1 MSLHLYMYD
10 NNIPSDRNKELQ
22 YNVLDLYKAVAT
34 HFFWEIKMQWSFISD
49 HLSVFNFRVKIQV
62 IFKSKLILFYFIS
75 VKRTVHSAEWEVS
88 GGWWQHV
95 PLWLQSRVLAMVSQA
110 KKSHTHTLRDH
121 HLDRF
126 CLENHVLKQPLTI
139 GLVLLLNLLE
149 TDRNALP
156 LTTFEWVHFI
166 NS

>member
-1 MSLHLYMYD
+1 MEDDD
-10 NNIPSDRNKELQ
+10 NMF
-22 YNVLDLYKAVAT
+22 
-34 HFFWEIKMQWSFISD
+34 HFDYSPE
-49 HLSVFNFRVKIQV
+49 
-62 IFKSKLILFYFIS
+62 
-75 VKRTVHSAEWEVS
+75 
-88 GGWWQHV
+88 
-95 PLWLQSRVLAMVSQA
+95 VLAMVSQA

-156 LTTFEWVHFI
+156 LTTFE
-166 NS
+166 